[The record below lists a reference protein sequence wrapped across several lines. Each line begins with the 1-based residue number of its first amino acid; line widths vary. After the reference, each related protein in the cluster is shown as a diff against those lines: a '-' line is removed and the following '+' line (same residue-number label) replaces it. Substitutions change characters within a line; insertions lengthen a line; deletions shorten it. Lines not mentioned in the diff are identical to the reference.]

1 VSATTDLVGVL
12 KALPAVTT
20 LVGER
25 IYPVTL
31 PQGVRLPA
39 IRYMLIDD
47 PPELSHSGSSDLS
60 RPRMQL
66 TAVASTYATAEAIA
80 EALRAALHGSQRWG
94 AGRVSWIAGDVDGF
108 EPETGLYMRHVDV
121 QMWW

>member
-1 VSATTDLVGVL
+1 MSATTDLVHVL
-12 KALPAVTT
+12 KALPSLTA

-31 PQGVRLPA
+31 PQGVTLPA
-39 IRYMLIDD
+39 IRYMQIDN
-47 PPELSHSGSSDLS
+47 PPELSHSGSSELS
-60 RPRMQL
+60 HPRIQL

-80 EALRAALHGSQRWG
+80 EALKLALHGSQRWG
-94 AGRVSWIAGDVDGF
+94 PGCVSWIASDVDGY

-121 QMWW
+121 LMWR